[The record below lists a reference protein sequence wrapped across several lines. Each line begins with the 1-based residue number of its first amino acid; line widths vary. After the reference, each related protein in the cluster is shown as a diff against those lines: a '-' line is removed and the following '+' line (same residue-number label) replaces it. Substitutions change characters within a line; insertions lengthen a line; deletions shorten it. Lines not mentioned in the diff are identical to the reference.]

1 VDEFDEIL
9 LTTIDQTLSYILGSS
24 NATIIF
30 DYLERNGCP
39 KQQIPRRLDLFCTVL
54 EKVVGGGRSQILGVA
69 AILEFAIAEQLA
81 KNLGIPFHEAK
92 PIDFCAYVKRLRRE
106 CILERTENEN

>member
-1 VDEFDEIL
+1 LEGLANSLKNIDDKDEIIDDL
-9 LTTIDQTLSYILGSS
+9 LNELSKQFLANIEILAKFTQLNEKYYDGSHS
-24 NATIIF
+24 RFVA
-30 DYLERNGCP
+30 
-39 KQQIPRRLDLFCTVL
+39 
-54 EKVVGGGRSQILGVA
+54 EKSV
-69 AILEFAIAEQLA
+69 AIAEQLA